1 MTWNR
6 LRSAY
11 ILLAALA
18 GGALLLGQRGLY
30 YAFMF
35 SALPLLTLD
44 WLVTTR
50 DWAVRKCWPV
60 LVGGWAALLLVWT
73 VALLSAGLALPP
85 MPPR

>member
-1 MTWNR
+1 MTWNW
-6 LRSAY
+6 LRGAY
-11 ILLAALA
+11 ILLATLA
-18 GGALLLGQRGLY
+18 GVTLVLGQRGLY

-50 DWAVRKCWPV
+50 AWPASRWPV